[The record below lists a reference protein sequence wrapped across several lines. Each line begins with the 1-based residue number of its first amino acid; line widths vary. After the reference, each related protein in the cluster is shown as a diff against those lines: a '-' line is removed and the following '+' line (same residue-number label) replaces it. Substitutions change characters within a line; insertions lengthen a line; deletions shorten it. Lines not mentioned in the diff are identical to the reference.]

1 MQVKPI
7 IGVNKKLVVGEL
19 RTIKASAVVGKIAFI
34 E

>member
-7 IGVNKKLVVGEL
+7 IGVNKKLVVGEF
-19 RTIKASAVVGKIAFI
+19 TTMKASAVEGKIALI